1 MLSWDSVS
9 AKDFTFYT
17 ENIISAPV
25 SPLLYLW
32 SGLARAP
39 SPAPSWPC
47 SPGWPSLTWNTATFN
62 ISSHWGNFSPPPRLT
77 FQDNF
82 QYSARSCNEYN
93 SKVSHDVQFTIFT
106 YHQLANTIIVV
117 SKDSYLP
124 VNNEL
129 AKKHPNFRWSD
140 DRVLMPIYVMPMVSE
155 YWILCSTFDTF
166 IIYLSSSKWQ
176 SLSAVLTLSSKE
188 LCSSLSP
195 SVSVSPMSR
204 LPAESASWPFLDN
217 RKMFTTCPDLD
228 MTIVKLLQTWWA

>member
-1 MLSWDSVS
+1 M
-9 AKDFTFYT
+9 
-17 ENIISAPV
+17 
-25 SPLLYLW
+25 
-32 SGLARAP
+32 
-39 SPAPSWPC
+39 
-47 SPGWPSLTWNTATFN
+47 
-62 ISSHWGNFSPPPRLT
+62 
-77 FQDNF
+77 
-82 QYSARSCNEYN
+82 
-93 SKVSHDVQFTIFT
+93 
-106 YHQLANTIIVV
+106 V

-129 AKKHPNFRWSD
+129 ANKHPNFRWSD

-204 LPAESASWPFLDN
+204 LPAESASWPFLNN
-217 RKMFTTCPDLD
+217 RKMFTTCSRPRYDHRQAFTD
-228 MTIVKLLQTWWA
+228 MVSLNSRWNLSTIFTGLNFWRGWSRGLCFSLQLPSGAFLLVALLIAEVLAYTSLS